1 MVIEL
6 IIVGNTVATYLETGI
21 QEYVK
26 RLKHYVR
33 FSITVIPELKNAKSL
48 REEQIKQTEGELII
62 NKITH
67 SDRVILLD
75 SLGMKPTSEKLAE
88 WLQSTMNRG
97 TRKLIFVVG
106 GAYGFSD
113 TVYKRADEKLSLSSL
128 TFSHQMVRLIFIE
141 QLYRAFTIL
150 NNEPYHHK

>member
-6 IIVGNTVATYLETGI
+6 VVVGNTVATYLETGI

-48 REEQIKQTEGELII
+48 REEQIKQTEGELIM
-62 NKITH
+62 NKISL

-75 SLGMKPTSEKLAE
+75 NRGTEPTSEKLAE

-113 TVYKRADEKLSLSSL
+113 AVYERADEKLSLSSL

>member
-48 REEQIKQTEGELII
+48 REEQIKQTEGELIM

>member
-48 REEQIKQTEGELII
+48 REEQIKQTEGELIM
-62 NKITH
+62 NKISL

-75 SLGMKPTSEKLAE
+75 NRGTEPTSEKLAE

-113 TVYKRADEKLSLSSL
+113 AVYERADEKLSLSSL